1 MRNLILLAALLS
13 LGASPAAADAAGR
26 EHMEVEVWAD
36 NDRDYFHSGDALH
49 VRFRTSE
56 SAYVAVLHLTT
67 SGEVEFLY
75 PRSPWDDG
83 YVRGRRSYSLPA
95 SGSYSRW
102 SARGP
107 SGIGYV
113 YVIASE
119 EPLDFS
125 AFRDRYGHG
134 WNFWKLGRVVRG
146 DPFYALDRI
155 TEQLVPDWDQANY
168 AVDYF
173 SYHVGRRHSHPRYAC
188 YDGYGYGGQG
198 WGEYYYSCDRLRVL
212 LGSDPYYYD
221 GRYHRGYRGYRQRT
235 YLADAH
241 RAEPRYRY
249 KERTA
254 AERGDAPPLRA
265 GSYGR
270 TADPPARTRPESRV
284 RPEPVARE
292 EETRWGD
299 DQQEPRTRPAPRAEP
314 PRSRPTLQRREP
326 ERESV
331 RPRASPPPA
340 REPQREAP
348 REQPRSEP
356 PPRTEHSRPSEEAP
370 RVRPPGG

>member
-13 LGASPAAADAAGR
+13 LGASPAAAAEAAVHGNDL
-26 EHMEVEVWAD
+26 EVEVWAE
-36 NDRDYFHSGDALH
+36 NDRDYFHSGDPLH

-56 SAYVAVLHLTT
+56 SAYVAVIHLST

-95 SGSYSRW
+95 AGSYARW

-113 YVIASE
+113 YVVASE

-125 AFRDRYGHG
+125 AFRDRYGHD
-134 WNFWKLGRVVRG
+134 WSFWKLGRAVRG
-146 DPFYALDRI
+146 DPYYALDRI
-155 TEQLVPDWDQANY
+155 TEQLVRDPEYAGY

-173 SYHVGRRHSHPRYAC
+173 TYHVGRRHSYPRYAC

-221 GRYHRGYRGYRQRT
+221 GHYRRRYRGYGQRT

-265 GSYGR
+265 GSYGN
-270 TADPPARTRPESRV
+270 TGNTGDASARTRPETRV
-284 RPEPVARE
+284 RPEPEARE
-292 EETRWGD
+292 EGAAWRD
-299 DQQEPRTRPAPRAEP
+299 DQQEPRT
-314 PRSRPTLQRREP
+314 
-326 ERESV
+326 
-331 RPRASPPPA
+331 
-340 REPQREAP
+340 
-348 REQPRSEP
+348 
-356 PPRTEHSRPSEEAP
+356 
-370 RVRPPGG
+370 